1 MNCLIS
7 NFRHVRLSH
16 AFRKLNL
23 SKRYYC
29 IISGPVKRLRDL
41 LANPRIGSYHIWNY
55 SPRIYKKEGSRQL
68 EEYDFDRNYM
78 NVMLGS
84 KCKSDFCRCKRDLIV
99 NLLQGLL
106 RWKKKKSLQYTTA
119 VNLNILINYAEK
131 EYNK

>member
-23 SKRYYC
+23 SKRHYC
-29 IISGPVKRLRDL
+29 IISGPVKELRDL
-41 LANPRIGSYHIWNY
+41 LANPRPGSYHIWNY
-55 SPRIYKKEGSRQL
+55 SPRIFKKDSTLQL
-68 EEYDFDRNYM
+68 EEYDFERNYI

-84 KCKSDFCRCKRDLIV
+84 KCMSDFCRCKKDLII

-106 RWKKKKSLQYTTA
+106 RLKRKKGLRYTTA
-119 VNLNILINYAEK
+119 MNLNILINYAEK
-131 EYNK
+131 EYNE